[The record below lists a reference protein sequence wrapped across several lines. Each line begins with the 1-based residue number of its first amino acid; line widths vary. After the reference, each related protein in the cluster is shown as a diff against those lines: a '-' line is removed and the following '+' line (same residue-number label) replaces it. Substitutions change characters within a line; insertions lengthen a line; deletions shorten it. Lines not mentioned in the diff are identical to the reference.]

1 MKFKKILK
9 SNIKEF
15 REEKG
20 LTQIE
25 LADLIGVS
33 RQTIYYLE
41 KGDYNPSLTLSF
53 KIAEVLK
60 KPLNKIFFLEPIIK
74 SKLESLSLKEV
85 KNIAES
91 INIDY
96 NRLVSLSEIDEKDL
110 SKDFDKELLR
120 KISTALNLEYED
132 TIQE

>member
-1 MKFKKILK
+1 MLK